1 MAIGE
6 VLALFVVSVTDVAVM
21 ITALD
26 GTVVG
31 AMYEMAAP
39 LAELGMLN
47 VPQVFAGAQDQMT
60 PAFAESFTTVAVI
73 GVVPPTKRDVG
84 VALKETEMA
93 GGLAGGVGAT
103 GVDGVELLEPPQA
116 RKTAIV
122 PNVTMSRQDLGNVIE
137 KFL

>member
-1 MAIGE
+1 MAMGE

-21 ITALD
+21 ITAPD

-31 AMYEMAAP
+31 AIYEMAAP

-60 PAFAESFTTVAVI
+60 PPFLESLTTVAVM
-73 GVVPPTKRDVG
+73 GVVLLTKRDVG
-84 VALKETEMA
+84 AALKETEMA

-103 GVDGVELLEPPQA
+103 EVDGVELLEPPQA
-116 RKTAIV
+116 RRPAIV
-122 PNVTMSRQDLGNVIE
+122 PNVTMSRQGLGNVIE

>member
-21 ITALD
+21 ITAPD

-31 AMYEMAAP
+31 AIYEMAAP

-60 PAFAESFTTVAVI
+60 PPFLESLTTVAVM
-73 GVVPPTKRDVG
+73 GVVLLTKRDVG
-84 VALKETEMA
+84 AALKETEMA

-103 GVDGVELLEPPQA
+103 EVDGGELLDTPQ
-116 RKTAIV
+116 
-122 PNVTMSRQDLGNVIE
+122 
-137 KFL
+137 